1 MCRNGGLVSRLLA
14 LSVVLGKAEKSRIIR
29 KAKLLVRTA
38 RSPSSI
44 CIFTSSFDVSVDASE
59 CRATIRDR
67 MLWQGRRE
75 SENVDDARGSGGG
88 GRIMLGGGIGTVILV
103 VLYLLLGGDPQAL
116 FNSQQVQL
124 PESAQYDNQAP
135 RDEASKFVAVVLAD
149 TEDAWNEV
157 FRQMGREYQEP
168 RLVLFTDM
176 IQSGCGFAS
185 GATGPFYC
193 PQDRRVYIDLG
204 FFRQLQERLGAGGDF
219 AEAYVIAHE
228 VGHHVQNLLGISDRV
243 QAARGRVSQSEYN
256 RLSVRLELQADFL
269 AGVWARYTDRI
280 KHVVEAGD
288 IEEAMRAASAVGD
301 DRLQSR
307 SRGYV
312 VPDSFTHGTS
322 EQRVRWFRRG
332 YETGDLR
339 QGDTFNAPEL

>member
-1 MCRNGGLVSRLLA
+1 
-14 LSVVLGKAEKSRIIR
+14 
-29 KAKLLVRTA
+29 
-38 RSPSSI
+38 
-44 CIFTSSFDVSVDASE
+44 
-59 CRATIRDR
+59 

-75 SENVDDARGSGGG
+75 SENVEDARGSGGG
-88 GRIMLGGGIGTVILV
+88 GRIVLGGGIGTVILV
-103 VLYLLLGGDPQAL
+103 VLYLLLGGDPHAL
-116 FNSQQVQL
+116 FNSQQAQL
-124 PESAQYDNQAP
+124 PQSAQFDNQAP

-149 TEDAWNEV
+149 TEDAWHEI
-157 FRQMGREYQEP
+157 FRQMGREYEEP
-168 RLVLFTDM
+168 RLVLFTDL

-193 PQDRRVYIDLG
+193 PQDRQVYIDLG

-219 AEAYVIAHE
+219 AEAYVVAHE
-228 VGHHVQNLLGISDRV
+228 VGHHVQNLLGITDRV
-243 QAARGRVSQSEYN
+243 QAARRRVSESEYN
-256 RLSVRLELQADFL
+256 RLSVRLELQADFF
-269 AGVWARYTDRI
+269 AGVWARYADRI

-301 DRLQSR
+301 DRLQYR

-322 EQRVRWFRRG
+322 EQRARWFRRG
-332 YETGDLR
+332 YETGNLR

>member
-1 MCRNGGLVSRLLA
+1 
-14 LSVVLGKAEKSRIIR
+14 
-29 KAKLLVRTA
+29 
-38 RSPSSI
+38 
-44 CIFTSSFDVSVDASE
+44 
-59 CRATIRDR
+59 

-75 SENVDDARGSGGG
+75 SENVEDARGSGGG

-116 FNSQQVQL
+116 FNSQQAQL
-124 PESAQYDNQAP
+124 PQSAQVDNQAP
-135 RDEASKFVAVVLAD
+135 RDEASKFVGCVLAN
-149 TEDAWNEV
+149 TEDAWNEI
-157 FRQMGREYQEP
+157 FRQMGRRYEEP
-168 RLVLFTDM
+168 RLVLFTDL

-204 FFRQLQERLGAGGDF
+204 FFRELQQRLGAGGDF

-243 QAARGRVSQSEYN
+243 QAARRRMSEAEYN
-256 RLSVRLELQADFL
+256 QLSVRLELQADFL
-269 AGVWARYTDRI
+269 AGVWARYTDRV
-280 KHVVEAGD
+280 KHIVEAGD
-288 IEEAMRAASAVGD
+288 IEEAIRAAAAVGD

-322 EQRVRWFRRG
+322 EQRARWFRRG
-332 YETGDLR
+332 YETGDIR
-339 QGDTFNAPEL
+339 QGDTFNAPNL

>member
-1 MCRNGGLVSRLLA
+1 
-14 LSVVLGKAEKSRIIR
+14 
-29 KAKLLVRTA
+29 
-38 RSPSSI
+38 
-44 CIFTSSFDVSVDASE
+44 
-59 CRATIRDR
+59 

-75 SENVDDARGSGGG
+75 SENVEDARGSGGG

-116 FNSQQVQL
+116 FNSQQAQL
-124 PESAQYDNQAP
+124 PESAQFDNQAP

-157 FRQMGREYQEP
+157 FRQMGRRYEEP
-168 RLVLFTDM
+168 RLVLFTDL

-256 RLSVRLELQADFL
+256 QLSVRLELQADFL
-269 AGVWARYTDRI
+269 AGVWARYTDRV

-301 DRLQSR
+301 DKLQSR

-322 EQRVRWFRRG
+322 EQRARWFRRG
-332 YETGDLR
+332 YETGDIR
-339 QGDTFNAPEL
+339 QGDTFNAREL

>member
-1 MCRNGGLVSRLLA
+1 
-14 LSVVLGKAEKSRIIR
+14 
-29 KAKLLVRTA
+29 
-38 RSPSSI
+38 
-44 CIFTSSFDVSVDASE
+44 
-59 CRATIRDR
+59 

-75 SENVDDARGSGGG
+75 SENVEDARGSGGG
-88 GRIMLGGGIGTVILV
+88 RLVLGGGIGTVILV

-116 FNSQQVQL
+116 FDAQQQQAQVSQPAQV
-124 PESAQYDNQAP
+124 DNQAP

-157 FRQMGREYQEP
+157 FRQMGREYDEP
-168 RLVLFTDM
+168 RLMLFTDL

-228 VGHHVQNLLGISDRV
+228 VGHHVQNLLGITDRV
-243 QAARGRVSQSEYN
+243 QAARGRVGQSEYN
-256 RLSVRLELQADFL
+256 QLSVRLELQADFL
-269 AGVWARYTDRI
+269 AGVWARYTDRV

-288 IEEAMRAASAVGD
+288 IEEAIRAASAVGD
-301 DRLQSR
+301 DRLQRR

-332 YETGDLR
+332 YETGDVR

>member
-1 MCRNGGLVSRLLA
+1 
-14 LSVVLGKAEKSRIIR
+14 
-29 KAKLLVRTA
+29 
-38 RSPSSI
+38 
-44 CIFTSSFDVSVDASE
+44 
-59 CRATIRDR
+59 

-75 SENVDDARGSGGG
+75 SDNVEDARGSGGG
-88 GRIMLGGGIGTVILV
+88 GRIMVGGGIGTVVLV
-103 VLYLLLGGDPQAL
+103 VLYLLLGGDLQTL
-116 FNSQQVQL
+116 FNSQQAEL
-124 PESAQYDNQAP
+124 PQTAQYDNQAP

-204 FFRQLQERLGAGGDF
+204 FFRQLQDRLGAGGDF

-243 QAARGRVSQSEYN
+243 QAARRRLSEAEYN
-256 RLSVRLELQADFL
+256 QLSVRLELQADFL
-269 AGVWARYTDRI
+269 AGVWARYTDRV

-288 IEEAMRAASAVGD
+288 IEEAMRAAAAVGD
-301 DRLQSR
+301 DRLQAR

-332 YETGDLR
+332 YETGDIR
-339 QGDTFNAPEL
+339 QGDTFNASQL

>member
-1 MCRNGGLVSRLLA
+1 
-14 LSVVLGKAEKSRIIR
+14 
-29 KAKLLVRTA
+29 
-38 RSPSSI
+38 
-44 CIFTSSFDVSVDASE
+44 
-59 CRATIRDR
+59 

-75 SENVDDARGSGGG
+75 SENVEDARGSSGG
-88 GRIMLGGGIGTVILV
+88 GRIVLGGGIGTVILV

-116 FNSQQVQL
+116 FNSQQAQL
-124 PESAQYDNQAP
+124 PQSAQFDNQAP

-149 TEDAWNEV
+149 TEDAWHEI
-157 FRQMGREYQEP
+157 FRQMGREYEEP
-168 RLVLFTDM
+168 RLVLFTDL

-228 VGHHVQNLLGISDRV
+228 VGHHVQNLLGITDRV
-243 QAARGRVSQSEYN
+243 QAARRRVSESEYN
-256 RLSVRLELQADFL
+256 RLSVRLELHADFL
-269 AGVWARYTDRI
+269 AGVWARYTDRV

-301 DRLQSR
+301 DRLQYR

-339 QGDTFNAPEL
+339 QGDTFNAPDL